1 MKVLGL
7 IGSPRKGGN
16 TDLVVDQILKGA
28 ETKRYTTE
36 KVYLKKYISLCTD
49 CRACKTGDFECKID
63 DVMQQIYPKM
73 AEADVI
79 VFGTPVYWY
88 GPTAMM
94 KMLLDRMRPF
104 VENKKLVGK
113 RAIVVAPS
121 AEGPDCCGPL
131 IEMFRLSFEY
141 LGVKLVGTVLP
152 KAYNKAEVAK
162 DKEVMSRAFELG
174 ASL

>member
-7 IGSPRKGGN
+7 IGSPRKRGN

-28 ETKRYTTE
+28 QTKGYMTE

-49 CRACKTGDFECKID
+49 CRVCKTGDFECKID

-94 KMLLDRMRPF
+94 KMLLDRMRRF
-104 VENKKLVGK
+104 VENKKLVGSG
-113 RAIVVAPS
+113 RLLWRLLLRVQIVVVRWLR
-121 AEGPDCCGPL
+121 CFVCL
-131 IEMFRLSFEY
+131 LCIL
-141 LGVKLVGTVLP
+141 
-152 KAYNKAEVAK
+152 AYNWWVRFCLRRTIREKRQRIRK
-162 DKEVMSRAFELG
+162 L
-174 ASL
+174 